1 MNEQERLAEELI
13 EAIKTMANNE
23 ESLNNFKSY
32 LSTHF
37 KTWIKKWANTP
48 EGLTAEFKNFSKI
61 GG

>member
-1 MNEQERLAEELI
+1 MNEQERLAEELA
-13 EAIKTMANNE
+13 EAIKRMANSE
-23 ESLNNFKSY
+23 ESLNNFKNY

-37 KTWIKKWANTP
+37 NTWIKKWANTP